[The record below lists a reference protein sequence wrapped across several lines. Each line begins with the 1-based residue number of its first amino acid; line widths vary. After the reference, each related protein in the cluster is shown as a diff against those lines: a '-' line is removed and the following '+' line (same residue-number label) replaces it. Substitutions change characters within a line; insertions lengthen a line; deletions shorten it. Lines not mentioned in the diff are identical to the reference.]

1 MMRMANASTPA
12 EASPSPGGSSVLGP
26 AVVCVGKITS
36 EEDLTI
42 RGGFQG
48 SLKLEGR
55 RLRIDPGAEVESDVE
70 AGSVVLA
77 GSLTGSIRA
86 SGTVTL
92 AREAKMKG
100 DIVAAKV
107 TIQEGAQFRGG
118 IKIVTA

>member
-1 MMRMANASTPA
+1 MANAPSPA
-12 EASPSPGGSSVLGP
+12 ETPSASNGASLLGP
-26 AVVCVGKITS
+26 AVVCVGRITS

-48 SLKLEGR
+48 SLNLGGR
-55 RLRIDPGAEVESDVE
+55 KLRIDPGAEVEADVE

-77 GSLTGSIRA
+77 GTLTGNIKA

>member
-1 MMRMANASTPA
+1 MANASLAPETLSAPNG
-12 EASPSPGGSSVLGP
+12 PSLLGP
-26 AVVCVGKITS
+26 AVVCVGRITS

-42 RGGFQG
+42 RGAFEG

-77 GSLTGSIRA
+77 GTLTGNIKA
-86 SGTVTL
+86 TGTVTL